1 MQRIDSKTAAQ
12 LTPLVNQLHGRGVE
26 GSFMTHQQS
35 TEKHPRLMNFFLFG
49 GLSAALWW
57 TLYIVWVGLV
67 SMAGELRK
75 F

>member
-1 MQRIDSKTAAQ
+1 MK
-12 LTPLVNQLHGRGVE
+12 
-26 GSFMTHQQS
+26 QQQP
-35 TEKHPRLMNFFLFG
+35 TEKHPRLMNLLLFG

-67 SMAGELRK
+67 NMAGELRK

>member
-1 MQRIDSKTAAQ
+1 MAQ
-12 LTPLVNQLHGRGVE
+12 
-26 GSFMTHQQS
+26 QQH
-35 TEKHPRLMNFFLFG
+35 TEKQLRFMNFLLFG

-67 SMAGELRK
+67 SIAGELRK

>member
-1 MQRIDSKTAAQ
+1 MQ
-12 LTPLVNQLHGRGVE
+12 
-26 GSFMTHQQS
+26 QQQQ
-35 TEKHPRLMNFFLFG
+35 TEKHPRLKNFLLFG

-67 SMAGELRK
+67 NIASELRK

>member
-1 MQRIDSKTAAQ
+1 
-12 LTPLVNQLHGRGVE
+12 
-26 GSFMTHQQS
+26 MTQQQP
-35 TEKHPRLMNFFLFG
+35 TEKHSRFMNFLLFG